1 MERLDFL
8 MNLLY
13 TFISPSLL
21 TFNRPFLKCLLVG
34 KKKSQRV
41 VGMGGAGEQEIRYK
55 LPHEQCEELPKIF
68 VVFRITYQK

>member
-21 TFNRPFLKCLLVG
+21 MFNRPFLKCLLVG

-41 VGMGGAGEQEIRYK
+41 VGMGGGRRTGN
-55 LPHEQCEELPKIF
+55 KI
-68 VVFRITYQK
+68 